1 MVAEQSTSEWITAE
15 YNDQLKIV
23 VPEKDKKTILV
34 KQSRIGFLV
43 NILPSHAYLIAHYI
57 DIFVEA
63 ICAFTLHTCL
73 IKRQRTS
80 CNLPVL
86 KTIVHKAGIWS
97 TPIAQKRILPHVCI

>member
-1 MVAEQSTSEWITAE
+1 MSYIYIQLKVCNEMVAEQSNSKWITAE

-43 NILPSHAYLIAHYI
+43 NILPSHGYLITNYI
-57 DIFVEA
+57 DIFVEVM
-63 ICAFTLHTCL
+63 CAFTLHTCL
-73 IKRQRTS
+73 IKRLCTS

-86 KTIVHKAGIWS
+86 KTIVHKAGI
-97 TPIAQKRILPHVCI
+97 